1 MVQGD
6 IGAELASAIELLG
19 ARGGDDRACSQ
30 RPAELEC
37 REGDASP
44 IPQIS
49 THSPS
54 CNAAFV
60 TSMRCGLEHERE
72 GCGLLERERFGER
85 VELSGRDRLEF
96 AIRPIGVL
104 PDDGDTAVV
113 DDPRVDDN
121 AIAHRKLLDAVAERG
136 DETSSVCTQDAR
148 LGNRG

>member
-1 MVQGD
+1 M
-6 IGAELASAIELLG
+6 
-19 ARGGDDRACSQ
+19 RAQ
-30 RPAELEC
+30 RPARLEC

-44 IPQIS
+44 DPPDQ
-49 THSPS
+49 HPLALVQ
-54 CNAAFV
+54 CGLRDQHAV
-60 TSMRCGLEHERE
+60 RGLEHERE